1 MKFLQGYYTDNDGK
15 IYKLKE
21 KINGGAIFIECEYI
35 FKKGIIENER
45 TTFFSNSDIEENLKK
60 H

>member
-1 MKFLQGYYTDNDGK
+1 MKFLQGYYTDNDGE

-21 KINGGAIFIECEYI
+21 KINGGAIFIECAYI
-35 FKKGIIENER
+35 FKKGIIESER
-45 TTFFSNSDIEENLKK
+45 TTFFSNSDIEENLKR

>member
-1 MKFLQGYYTDNDGK
+1 MKYLQGYYTDNEGN
-15 IYKLKE
+15 IYKQKE

-35 FKKGIIENER
+35 YKKGIIETER
-45 TTFFSNSDIEENLKK
+45 TTFFSNSDIENDLKK